1 MCVCPVLLHVN
12 ENIFGPERCAEQGG
26 TVNMGNVL
34 VCKVSRDLDSCHSY
48 TASTV
53 ICRKAY
59 DIVREKHA
67 RDGRFSPVK
76 FLRNINSL

>member
-48 TASTV
+48 TARAQHSNMQEG
-53 ICRKAY
+53 IRY
-59 DIVREKHA
+59 
-67 RDGRFSPVK
+67 SPGETCK
-76 FLRNINSL
+76 GWQILTG